1 MKNILLLLGILF
13 SSIAFAQQSSSD
25 KAGSTDYYMMKNN
38 HLIHFLN
45 TGEVETVMSNATLA
59 NGTVLSANGE
69 MAGKKAAKKKLENG
83 ECIDVE
89 GMMQPCARLDSVL
102 TEKIKRK

>member
-1 MKNILLLLGILF
+1 MR
-13 SSIAFAQQSSSD
+13 
-25 KAGSTDYYMMKNN
+25 
-38 HLIHFLN
+38 H
-45 TGEVETVMSNATLA
+45 LA